1 MICSITILG
10 KLDPA
15 RSSWF
20 EGMEMIISGSTTI
33 LTGQVTDQ
41 AALFGILNR
50 IRDLGLQLA
59 EVKVSQE

>member
-10 KLDPA
+10 KLDLA

-20 EGMEMIISGSTTI
+20 EGMEITICETTTI
-33 LTGQVTDQ
+33 LTGPVTDQ

-50 IRDLGLQLA
+50 IRDLGLFLV
-59 EVKVSQE
+59 EVKVSQV